1 MLPTFEIPDNQA
13 PIPRKQEDD
22 MNDMELA
29 RPTQA
34 TTPRLLHRAVGT
46 LIVWRA
52 AVHRDQRGLSQ
63 STENAV
69 LLTGAVA
76 IALTVIGLVGNYVA
90 TKLGELG

>member
-1 MLPTFEIPDNQA
+1 
-13 PIPRKQEDD
+13 

-52 AVHRDQRGLSQ
+52 AVHRDQRG
-63 STENAV
+63 EARHD
-69 LLTGAVA
+69 
-76 IALTVIGLVGNYVA
+76 
-90 TKLGELG
+90 

>member
-1 MLPTFEIPDNQA
+1 
-13 PIPRKQEDD
+13 

-76 IALTVIGLVGNYVA
+76 IALTVIGLVVNYVA